1 MNDSQK
7 LKLQEMIK
15 ANDVEDQ
22 TNKIRE
28 LKHSELIRR
37 DMIQMQILKKQE
49 SSLRIDSPE
58 KFNELCVEKCNFL
71 FSHYTDIFN
80 KLKKDEINL
89 QIFDKFL
96 KILRQIE
103 NNEIDQHQGS
113 FIIGNILKE
122 LYIDTVIRRDEKNN
136 ENCKNEVIE
145 PIREISWSDFKKQI

>member
-1 MNDSQK
+1 MNDLQK

-15 ANDVEDQ
+15 VNDVEDQ

-28 LKHSELIRR
+28 LKHSDLIRR
-37 DMIQMQILKKQE
+37 DMIQMEILKKQE
-49 SSLRIDSPE
+49 SSLRIDSPD

-71 FSHYTDIFN
+71 FSKYTDIFN

-96 KILRQIE
+96 RVLRQIE

-122 LYIDTVIRRDEKNN
+122 LYIDTALRRDEKNS
-136 ENCKNEVIE
+136 ETGKSELVK
-145 PIREISWSDFKKQI
+145 PISNISWSDFKKQI

>member
-1 MNDSQK
+1 MNDFQK

-28 LKHSELIRR
+28 LKHSDLIRR
-37 DMIQMQILKKQE
+37 DMIQMQLLKKQA
-49 SSLRIDSPE
+49 SSLRIDSPD

-71 FSHYTDIFN
+71 FSHYPDIFN

-96 KILRQIE
+96 RVLKQVE

-122 LYIDTVIRRDEKNN
+122 LYIDTALRRDEKNS
-136 ENCKNEVIE
+136 ENSKSELVE
-145 PIREISWSDFKKQI
+145 PISNISWSDFKKQI